1 MSTDLKMLQGIP
13 HNLEKFQCTVSVY
26 TYKIQSCL
34 YYYLMYCILNESSN
48 ILKNWEIKN
57 SFMVNL
63 LPCISQ
69 ALSTRLGVGGMHECI
84 FMNSWKSLR
93 GLYRPSKSRNYF
105 FRFS

>member
-34 YYYLMYCILNESSN
+34 YYYLMYSILNESSN

-84 FMNSWKSLR
+84 FYEFMEKSTWALPALQVR
-93 GLYRPSKSRNYF
+93 KLF
-105 FRFS
+105 F